1 MYIAKFLKTFHYANI
16 VNHFKKYLYNT
27 KIPNGRWNIENEYNG
42 SMSNTAVKNNE
53 YNNHDHCGGE
63 LCKYP
68 PQPKKKIIYRGNSD

>member
-1 MYIAKFLKTFHYANI
+1 MMQTRCLRCAPLLPSTLPINY
-16 VNHFKKYLYNT
+16 FKRYLYNT

-42 SMSNTAVKNNE
+42 SMSNIAIKNNE

-68 PQPKKKIIYRGNSD
+68 PQPKTKFIY